1 MVTLR
6 LLLDVEFED
15 VEPTETATIAE
26 LKDRME
32 GAVDY
37 VMGNGLITGESA
49 LVISGWSARV
59 IEVRENA
66 Q

>member
-1 MVTLR
+1 M
-6 LLLDVEFED
+6 
-15 VEPTETATIAE
+15 EPTETATIAE